1 VGPVGEVR
9 GVNDDEGV
17 PPVAAGGPGF
27 VHRTVVLEPGV
38 SCRSS
43 DAEWDDALV
52 IVERGEVGLECTA
65 GGRRRFGAGS
75 VLWLTGISLAA
86 LHNEGTEPVVLVAV
100 TRSRA
105 GPQIGG
111 VAGPS

>member
-1 VGPVGEVR
+1 M
-9 GVNDDEGV
+9 DDDDGGL
-17 PPVAAGGPGF
+17 PSVAVGPGF
-27 VHRTVVLEPGV
+27 ARRTVVLGPGV
-38 SCRSS
+38 SRRSH

-86 LHNEGTEPVVLVAV
+86 LHNEGTEPVVLIAV
-100 TRSRA
+100 TRSCA
-105 GPQIGG
+105 GPQVGG
-111 VAGPS
+111 EAGPS